1 MIKSH
6 HRQSRAPPNK
16 SKKRNRREREETKR
30 LYLDLIFLVVVQRAD
45 GRAGFRLAFLAAAFL
60 SRTLGVRGHDF
71 RLWSF
76 FSAVFFFRLLSYSTT
91 TTTKRSAFQFDDFD
105 KRRKKRHT
113 NEKKKRKEMK
123 KGGGGGLL
131 HFCPLFF
138 PVLIRSPFFRLF
150 CPLFDQTT
158 THNTQRE
165 KKGKKKKGVVDP

>member
-1 MIKSH
+1 MFITTKIKREMIKSH

-76 FSAVFFFRLLSYSTT
+76 FSAVFFFFRLLSYSTT

-113 NEKKKRKEMK
+113 
-123 KGGGGGLL
+123 
-131 HFCPLFF
+131 
-138 PVLIRSPFFRLF
+138 
-150 CPLFDQTT
+150 
-158 THNTQRE
+158 QRE
-165 KKGKKKKGVVDP
+165 KEKKRDEKRRRRRSLTFLPPLFSRTNKKSFLSPFLPFV

>member
-1 MIKSH
+1 MFTTKTKREMIKSH

-30 LYLDLIFLVVVQRAD
+30 LYLDLIFLVVVQRAH

-76 FSAVFFFRLLSYSTT
+76 FSAVFFFFRLLSYSTT

-113 NEKKKRKEMK
+113 
-123 KGGGGGLL
+123 
-131 HFCPLFF
+131 
-138 PVLIRSPFFRLF
+138 
-150 CPLFDQTT
+150 
-158 THNTQRE
+158 QRE
-165 KKGKKKKGVVDP
+165 KEKKRDEKRRRRRSLTFLPPLFSRTNKKSFLSPFLPFV

>member
-1 MIKSH
+1 MFTTKTKREMIKSH

-76 FSAVFFFRLLSYSTT
+76 FSAVFFFFRLLSYSTT

-113 NEKKKRKEMK
+113 
-123 KGGGGGLL
+123 
-131 HFCPLFF
+131 
-138 PVLIRSPFFRLF
+138 
-150 CPLFDQTT
+150 
-158 THNTQRE
+158 QRE
-165 KKGKKKKGVVDP
+165 KEKKRDEKRRRRRSLTFLPPLFSRTNKKSFLSPFLPFV

>member
-1 MIKSH
+1 MFTTKTKREMIKSH

-113 NEKKKRKEMK
+113 
-123 KGGGGGLL
+123 
-131 HFCPLFF
+131 
-138 PVLIRSPFFRLF
+138 
-150 CPLFDQTT
+150 
-158 THNTQRE
+158 QRE
-165 KKGKKKKGVVDP
+165 KEKKRDEKRRRRRSLTFLPPLFSRTNKKSFLSPFLPFV

>member
-30 LYLDLIFLVVVQRAD
+30 LYLDIIFLVVVQRAD

-60 SRTLGVRGHDF
+60 SRTLDVRGHDF

-76 FSAVFFFRLLSYSTT
+76 FLRSSSSSVFCRIVLLLLLSALLFNLTT
-91 TTTKRSAFQFDDFD
+91 LTKDE
-105 KRRKKRHT
+105 KKDTH

-158 THNTQRE
+158 TNNTL
-165 KKGKKKKGVVDP
+165 